1 MLAAGRV
8 PCYFILCFLLLEA
21 TPQTRKVAMGCLLG
35 APPAAEDQNHHQPR
49 KLGGTDVVPAGV
61 TTGPHA
67 TVDYGTWASNA
78 LTAVGTGA
86 VPSSNALTTT
96 TVDSLFQSTKKA
108 VTKRPGTAF
117 SGFSRLWGN
126 ISPGATYVDLYTEEQ
141 TYREMFPAR
150 LSAALS
156 GYKFPVVIV
165 NRFHGETW
173 TWSLMINPGKFRLH
187 KKPKDRYGYFFNYK
201 NNGTLPRLNRAQRAD
216 VLSAAFNAIPGDVVS
231 LGTEFQKIMASS
243 STPTTAFPIFSIVAV
258 VAALFVGVFSL
269 VGIFLVVLYE
279 VKAKKQK
286 RDRE

>member
-67 TVDYGTWASNA
+67 TVDYGALPSNN
-78 LTAVGTGA
+78 LT
-86 VPSSNALTTT
+86 NLTTAT
-96 TVDSLFQSTKKA
+96 VVDSLFQLIEKA